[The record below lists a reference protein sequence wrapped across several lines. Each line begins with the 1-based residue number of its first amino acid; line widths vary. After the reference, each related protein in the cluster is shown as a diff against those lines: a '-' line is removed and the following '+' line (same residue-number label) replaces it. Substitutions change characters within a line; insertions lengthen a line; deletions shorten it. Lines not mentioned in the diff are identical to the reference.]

1 MILRIKMRIKD
12 MKNNKFLNI
21 LFCAIFSFA
30 VCIGSVMP
38 CFAADDSG
46 QEGEAAALSQ
56 SVVLE
61 YVASKN
67 KIVKGDRVNI
77 SVTVRNYKLL
87 TSQCSEIDIAK
98 TKDSF
103 RGSDVSYK
111 IVSSS
116 NELLKYTVRFEN
128 IIYSGKGNELNF
140 AVFYNEAGNDPEA
153 LSVVIDECREDSSGN
168 DAEPGTETEKNPVS
182 EPETERD
189 NTDKSATSKE
199 TPFILIDRSPTE
211 PVKAGGNFSV
221 DISFTNKSAN
231 TVFNGVAVLEPGE
244 GLVLNE
250 NKTSKTIGT
259 IKPGATTAVT
269 VHLKAAS
276 SVSSANLELSVSFKY
291 SYDDGG
297 ARQEA
302 TESEKLII
310 PCSKSGG
317 SAKSDSPATPNI
329 IVSGYSYGGKSVS
342 AGEKFNLSITFKNTS
357 SETAVENI
365 VMSVATD
372 ENISITSG
380 SNAFYIAKIAPGAS
394 QRQTMEMQALANA
407 VTGSAKTTVTFAY
420 EYVKGSERV
429 SFQTSES
436 LSIPV
441 YLPDRFSI
449 LKPEEIE
456 AEQGKEVNLSIPYI
470 NKGKGSA
477 SNVSAELVF
486 KNPDDVFIENSSQNL
501 GNIEPGKSGTIDF
514 FFTPNITGTLSY
526 KVIVT
531 YEDDM
536 SFEKTVELPFE
547 TEIAESAEDFGEGG
561 FMGEE
566 DFEEE
571 AGLPLWAKILIIAG
585 ASALV
590 ISGAVAAV
598 VLKKKSKK
606 KSNDIPDDFD
616 WDNREN

>member
-1 MILRIKMRIKD
+1 M
-12 MKNNKFLNI
+12 
-21 LFCAIFSFA
+21 
-30 VCIGSVMP
+30 
-38 CFAADDSG
+38 
-46 QEGEAAALSQ
+46 
-56 SVVLE
+56 
-61 YVASKN
+61 
-67 KIVKGDRVNI
+67 
-77 SVTVRNYKLL
+77 
-87 TSQCSEIDIAK
+87 
-98 TKDSF
+98 
-103 RGSDVSYK
+103 
-111 IVSSS
+111 
-116 NELLKYTVRFEN
+116 
-128 IIYSGKGNELNF
+128 
-140 AVFYNEAGNDPEA
+140 
-153 LSVVIDECREDSSGN
+153 
-168 DAEPGTETEKNPVS
+168 
-182 EPETERD
+182 
-189 NTDKSATSKE
+189 
-199 TPFILIDRSPTE
+199 
-211 PVKAGGNFSV
+211 
-221 DISFTNKSAN
+221 
-231 TVFNGVAVLEPGE
+231 FNGVAVLEPGE

-250 NKTSKTIGT
+250 SKTSKTIGT

-297 ARQEA
+297 AKQEA

-456 AEQGKEVNLSIPYI
+456 AEQGKEINLSIPYI